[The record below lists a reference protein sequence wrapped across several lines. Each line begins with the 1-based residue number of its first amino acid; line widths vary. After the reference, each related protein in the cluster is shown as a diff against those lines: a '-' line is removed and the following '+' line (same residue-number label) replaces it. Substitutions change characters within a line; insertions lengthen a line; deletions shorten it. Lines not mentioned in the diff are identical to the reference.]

1 MLLVNT
7 KTFSSLRH
15 RDFRC
20 FIIGQGISV
29 IGTWLQKTAQTWLLY
44 TLTKSPL
51 LLGLLGV
58 FEFGPTLL
66 LSTFSGAIVDRF
78 PKKKLLYFTQT
89 TYMIQALIL
98 FLLVY
103 TNHITYWSIFILA
116 VISGFATTLDM
127 PTRQSYF
134 VELVG
139 KEDLPNAVSLNSS
152 IFNIAKI
159 IGPSIAGVIMLKFGI
174 KFCFF
179 LNFLSF
185 LAVLTGLFFISA
197 ESKVVNKH
205 PNNLLSEVKDGLLY
219 IKSNTKLVQTFIMMA
234 IVCTFSMNID
244 VIAPVFSKTI
254 LKMGANGYT
263 YLLSAMGIGSLIG
276 TIKMAGIKRK
286 KLSIKLLRIAG
297 FSTAIFQIAAS
308 FSNNFYLC
316 ALFVLGAGFSNLAFL
331 NGSNSLLQ
339 LNSSDQYR
347 GRVMSIYTLFNA
359 GSVPIGNLIVGSF
372 MDSFGGRAGFLL
384 PSIITIAL
392 TASFSLIHFRESKSL
407 LPVHNN

>member
-1 MLLVNT
+1 MLLINT
-7 KTFSSLRH
+7 STFSSLRH

-58 FEFGPTLL
+58 FQFGPTLL
-66 LSTFSGAIVDRF
+66 FSIFSGAIVDRF

-89 TYMIQALIL
+89 TFMIQALIL

-103 TNHITYWSIFILA
+103 TNHINYWCIFILA
-116 VISGFATTLDM
+116 IISGLATTLDM

-159 IGPSIAGVIMLKFGI
+159 IGPSIAGIIMLKFGI
-174 KFCFF
+174 SFCFF

-197 ESKVVNKH
+197 ESKVINRH
-205 PNNLLSEVKDGLLY
+205 PNNLLSEVKDGLIY
-219 IKSNTKLVQTFIMMA
+219 IKSNTKLVKTFIMMA

-254 LKMGANGYT
+254 LNMGANGYT

-276 TIKMAGIKRK
+276 TIKMAGIKK
-286 KLSIKLLRIAG
+286 KKINIKLLVTAG
-297 FSTAIFQIAAS
+297 FSTAIFQVLAS

-316 ALFVLGAGFSNLAFL
+316 ALFILGAGFANLAFL

-339 LNSSDQYR
+339 LNSTDKYR

-359 GSVPIGNLIVGSF
+359 GSVPIGNLFVGSV
-372 MDSFGGRAGFLL
+372 MNSMGGRAGFIL
-384 PSIITIAL
+384 PSIITI
-392 TASFSLIHFRESKSL
+392 TSTGIFL
-407 LPVHNN
+407 LSQLKKDKKLLQVNNH